1 MKNDTINSILIC
13 IAYFTIGLILAGN
26 YIHETS
32 LKLTQ
37 DSVNRL
43 ILIELITEEQFN
55 LLQDK
60 VEALENYGSRRIT
73 HIRQ

>member
-1 MKNDTINSILIC
+1 
-13 IAYFTIGLILAGN
+13 LAGN
-26 YIHETS
+26 YIHDTS

>member
-1 MKNDTINSILIC
+1 MKNETINFILIC

-26 YIHETS
+26 YIHDTS

-43 ILIELITEEQFN
+43 ILIELVTEEQFN
-55 LLQDK
+55 ILQDK

-73 HIRQ
+73 HIR